1 TLRLLLKHKLRR
13 KCERQFLHHRLQL
26 LNQQCHTELRQ
37 NLWQSYLNLG
47 SEKEVWPNV
56 VMKMAKTDEH
66 LVCQQFV
73 QKHLNEMKIKYDQFI
88 NELSLQL
95 QSCPV
100 TLMELQSSLDQHLKE
115 FVQIQQKYIA
125 TKMQFQLK
133 RYEDMITEIELLQT
147 LSSFPLSSDQVN

>member
-1 TLRLLLKHKLRR
+1 MVNMKY
-13 KCERQFLHHRLQL
+13 QF
-26 LNQQCHTELRQ
+26 T
-37 NLWQSYLNLG
+37 
-47 SEKEVWPNV
+47 
-56 VMKMAKTDEH
+56 
-66 LVCQQFV
+66 
-73 QKHLNEMKIKYDQFI
+73 
-88 NELSLQL
+88 NELSLQF

-147 LSSFPLSSDQVN
+147 LSSFPLSSDQQNRINQLVHLQEKQIQFYEDLLKLEARVSIDFLPRSFDELEYFVTFVDYFPV